1 MSGSIIPW
9 ENEEDEPGCAYILDE
24 GGVGRACGAP
34 RLGASPYCAT
44 HHALCHVA
52 NGSPAEANRLREV
65 EAIAKAVG
73 GRRSPSSPFPY
84 ITKSVPCPSTSMPS
98 ARTQPSVEWQSA
110 PVE

>member
-73 GRRSPSSPFPY
+73 GRRSREGGGPSRGFLRRLER
-84 ITKSVPCPSTSMPS
+84 V
-98 ARTQPSVEWQSA
+98 ARVTL
-110 PVE
+110 

>member
-52 NGSPAEANRLREV
+52 NGSRAEANHLRAV
-65 EAIAKAVG
+65 EALATAVG
-73 GRRSPSSPFPY
+73 GRRSREVGGPSRGFLRRLER
-84 ITKSVPCPSTSMPS
+84 V
-98 ARTQPSVEWQSA
+98 ARVIL
-110 PVE
+110 